1 MSSLELITQEINRE
15 LEKQEI
21 QKVLLSTTFN
31 GLSLGMMKTAMF
43 EGITRGFTFKNFLQ
57 KDIYAIPFKESYA
70 LVTSIDHARKIGMR
84 SGVCG
89 KSEPIFEEKDNKII
103 SCKIT
108 IKRNVGSIVGEY
120 IGDYSSKVYFSEYT
134 TGRNLWGTKPRTMI
148 AKVAEMH
155 ALRMACPEE
164 LAQAYVEEEM
174 EREVITVVNEKI
186 TDDIKKEV
194 SSCTSEEE
202 LNKVY
207 AKHSGL
213 GKEFD
218 KLVVEHR
225 TFIKNADK

>member
-1 MSSLELITQEINRE
+1 MSSLELITQEINGE

-21 QKVLLSTTFN
+21 QKVLLSTTFK

-43 EGITRGFTFKNFLQ
+43 EGMTRGFTFKNFLQ
-57 KDIYAIPFKESYA
+57 KDIYAIPFKDNYS
-70 LVTSIDHARKIGMR
+70 LITSIDYARKVGMR
-84 SGVCG
+84 SGIVG
-89 KSEPIFEEKDNKII
+89 KSEPIYEEQDGKII
-103 SCKIT
+103 SCAVTVKRKIA
-108 IKRNVGSIVGEY
+108 EY

-134 TGRNLWGTKPRTMI
+134 TGRNLWASKPRTMI

-164 LAQAYVEEEM
+164 LSQAYVEEEM

-186 TDDIKKEV
+186 TDEIKKEV
-194 SSCTSEEE
+194 SDCINEED

-218 KLVVEHR
+218 KLVVEHK